1 MNTYDFSVYH
11 YKVVK
16 VNKHSSIYEC
26 TTMPILSE
34 WVTQEVKIEK
44 FQQFSNAYNLG
55 EYYRLKN
62 ESSWAKSIAP
72 TGLWRTDTQNV
83 FYGDTGKEN
92 KTLLM
97 FKFLDNRDTLQVY
110 VFSSGYYP
118 SKPVIEQTAKTL

>member
-1 MNTYDFSVYH
+1 MNTYAFKVYC

-26 TTMPILSE
+26 IDTPLSE
-34 WVTQEVKIEK
+34 WATKEVKIEK

-62 ESSWAKSIAP
+62 ESSWAKSKAP
-72 TGLWRTDTQNV
+72 TGLWATETQNV
-83 FYGDTGKEN
+83 FYGDTGKAN